1 MRSLLGVVMTV
12 VMAVTSLSA
21 AHARG
26 QAAPVGTMVICRGLT
41 VATVLIGADGQPVEV
56 QHICPDAALALF
68 VETGAVPPPITQAFV
83 WQAVQWDAPVL
94 VAGSRGA
101 IAAQARGPPA
111 FL

>member
-26 QAAPVGTMVICRGLT
+26 QSSPVGTMVICRGLT

-68 VETGAVPPPITQAFV
+68 VESGAVPPPTVQAV
-83 WQAVQWDAPVL
+83 IWQAVQWDAPAL
-94 VAGSRGA
+94 VAGSLVA
-101 IAAQARGPPA
+101 MAAQARGPPA